1 MSRAF
6 LLTTMS
12 SASSAAVSAASA
24 SAIDAVVIR
33 PANLVDLPAIVLIY
47 AHNVRTGTASF
58 EIDPPDLAEMTR
70 RFQTLQDAGMPYVVA
85 EADGELLG
93 YAYAGPHRARPAYRN
108 TVEDSIYLDTAAQGR
123 GVGTLLLEAL
133 VRECTA
139 RGFKQ
144 MVAVVGGGKENPGSM
159 RLHAR
164 CGFREVGVLTKVGYK
179 FDRWLDIALMQRE
192 L

>member
-1 MSRAF
+1 MLS
-6 LLTTMS
+6 LTVAQS
-12 SASSAAVSAASA
+12 PGLVS
-24 SAIDAVVIR
+24 
-33 PANLVDLPAIVLIY
+33 
-47 AHNVRTGTASF
+47 
-58 EIDPPDLAEMTR
+58 E
-70 RFQTLQDAGMPYVVA
+70 AGH
-85 EADGELLG
+85 EA
-93 YAYAGPHRARPAYRN
+93 
-108 TVEDSIYLDTAAQGR
+108 
-123 GVGTLLLEAL
+123 VGTLLLEAL